1 MRDRS
6 LRSAATDGDWLE
18 LGGRFGRVHPLFYE
32 AVRRQV
38 EAMIPMLEPGRAY
51 TTRELCGEAFWHL
64 LIGPLERRQAGMCLR
79 DLVDRGL
86 DALVPVTPKGKYPR
100 KYRLK

>member
-1 MRDRS
+1 MCNRPPRG
-6 LRSAATDGDWLE
+6 AATGGDWLE
-18 LGGRFGRVHPLFYE
+18 LGGRFGRVHRRLYE

-38 EAMIPMLEPGRAY
+38 EAMIPMLEPGKAY
-51 TTRELCGEAFWHL
+51 TARQICGEAFWARL
-64 LIGPLERRQAGMCLR
+64 GTLAARRVGMCLR

-86 DALVPVTPKGKYPR
+86 VALVPAKRKSKYPK